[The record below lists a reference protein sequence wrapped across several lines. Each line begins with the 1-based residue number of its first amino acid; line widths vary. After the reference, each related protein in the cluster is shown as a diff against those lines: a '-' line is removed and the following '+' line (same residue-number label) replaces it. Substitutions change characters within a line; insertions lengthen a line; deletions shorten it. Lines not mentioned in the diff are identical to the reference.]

1 MDNAGLPGKPPK
13 NQAASDDIPEALRET
28 PIVQPKPR
36 ANRTGLIVG
45 LVTIGLMVG
54 AGVAYLIRQPGS
66 VPTSSVATSNATP
79 ETAPTP
85 SPSASPDKLLGHFK
99 YAEAPQSELEPIS
112 ADGGIRMRKAAAA
125 AYKQMS
131 NAAQAEG
138 IILTP
143 LSGFRS
149 LSDQQQVF
157 FDVKAERL
165 QTPQQRAGVSAP
177 PGYSEHHTG
186 YAIDIGD
193 GNTPATN
200 LSPTFDQTAAFR
212 WLQDNAVRFNFE
224 MSFPKNN
231 PQGVTYEP
239 WHWRFVG
246 DRQSLET
253 FYKARGK

>member
-1 MDNAGLPGKPPK
+1 MT
-13 NQAASDDIPEALRET
+13 I
-28 PIVQPKPR
+28 
-36 ANRTGLIVG
+36 GLIVG
-45 LVTIGLMVG
+45 GT
-54 AGVAYLIRQPGS
+54 VAYLIRQPT
-66 VPTSSVATSNATP
+66 PVATNNGSTP
-79 ETAPTP
+79 AVSSTP
-85 SPSASPDKLLGHFK
+85 SASASPDNLLGHFK

-112 ADGGIRMRKAAAA
+112 PDGSMRMRRSAAA
-125 AYKQMS
+125 AYQQMS
-131 NAAQAEG
+131 SAAQAEG
-138 IILTP
+138 VLLTP
-143 LSGFRS
+143 LSAFRS

-186 YAIDIGD
+186 YAIDVGD
-193 GNTPATN
+193 GDTPATN
-200 LSPTFDQTAAFR
+200 LSPTFDQTPAFR